1 MGKDS
6 RSPLDKTVAQDE
18 QNKTT
23 NERLAEQTKT
33 TNERIE
39 AQQVPG
45 EEMHREMP
53 KK

>member
-1 MGKDS
+1 MGEDS
-6 RSPLDKTVAQDE
+6 RSPLDKTVSQDE

-33 TNERIE
+33 TNERVE

-45 EEMHREMP
+45 SEMHREMP